1 MLAVVA
7 LSYEEEAVITNEE
20 RKKDL
25 LEHRDDS
32 TFSFDPSILNVK
44 KLNKNSKKKIDSRKG
59 VLLAS
64 YTRKKTRRK
73 KVKPQGAGLND
84 QTTNNNNSSITPTP
98 SATPRHSNT
107 ENQSQDQNL
116 SQSNQQRSSSSSSA
130 GGRGITFQDE
140 KVLTPSVP
148 MPNMLHPPA
157 DQRVQLPISRQAS
170 SNESGVQEQIPDP
183 NMLYPQDYRGQLMP
197 SSRQTSSNA
206 SEGGV
211 GGYNRE
217 SSLDDSG
224 VVDDLH
230 EQDGNEL
237 VHISSMEL
245 QRELTPVTLAL
256 SPREVRLIKCNGNIA
271 RIKKHNIYALHQE
284 YSSEIVVI
292 GEFVMF
298 SYFIKFLIFIFID
311 DLPDRNCDKCVQCCV
326 DYEGWLQFQ
335 NCLYKVS
342 TFLF

>member
-1 MLAVVA
+1 MSVTFFTVVVFFGSFYLINLMLAVVA

-25 LEHRDDS
+25 MEHRDDS

-73 KVKPQGAGLND
+73 KIKPSGAPSE
-84 QTTNNNNSSITPTP
+84 QPPINNNNNHSSVTPTP

-107 ENQSQDQNL
+107 ENQSQDQIN
-116 SQSNQQRSSSSSSA
+116 SQSQQQRSSSSSSA
-130 GGRGITFQDE
+130 GGKGITFQDD
-140 KVLTPSVP
+140 KVVTPNIP

-211 GGYNRE
+211 VGYNRE

-230 EQDGNEL
+230 EQDGHEL

-245 QRELTPVTLAL
+245 TRELTPVTLAL

-292 GEFVMF
+292 G
-298 SYFIKFLIFIFID
+298 L
-311 DLPDRNCDKCVQCCV
+311 
-326 DYEGWLQFQ
+326 
-335 NCLYKVS
+335 
-342 TFLF
+342 

>member
-25 LEHRDDS
+25 MEHRDDS

-59 VLLAS
+59 VMLAS

-73 KVKPQGAGLND
+73 KIKPSGAPNE
-84 QTTNNNNSSITPTP
+84 QPPINNNNNNNSNNNNNCSVTPTP

-107 ENQSQDQNL
+107 ENQSQDQNN

-140 KVLTPSVP
+140 KVSTPNVP

-206 SEGGV
+206 SEGGT

-245 QRELTPVTLAL
+245 TRELTPVTLAL

-292 GEFVMF
+292 GLVFFDF
-298 SYFIKFLIFIFID
+298 S
-311 DLPDRNCDKCVQCCV
+311 
-326 DYEGWLQFQ
+326 
-335 NCLYKVS
+335 S
-342 TFLF
+342 